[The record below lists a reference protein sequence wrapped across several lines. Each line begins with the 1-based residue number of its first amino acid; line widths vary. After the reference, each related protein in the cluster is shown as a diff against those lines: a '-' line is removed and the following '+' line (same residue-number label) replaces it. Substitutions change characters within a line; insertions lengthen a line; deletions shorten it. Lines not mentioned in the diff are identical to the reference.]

1 VRHAAARRR
10 PDLSR
15 YYPNDYC
22 AFTNELHFEFT
33 GWKRRLGT
41 WAVANYYG
49 RRRNLLGRHLAATR
63 EWAPQ
68 YFPPSIS
75 DYTLGIT
82 TRSRILDVG
91 CGAGL
96 VLLGLREYGFR
107 KLLGVDPYIDDDISY
122 PNGVRVLKRS
132 LDDIA
137 GPFDLVMFHHSFEH
151 LADPQAM
158 LGRVH
163 EVLGRGS
170 YALIRMPVVGKAWR
184 DYGVDWFQLDAP
196 RHLFLFSEQGFRHL
210 ATSAGFA
217 VERVTYDSTEFQF
230 WAGEQY
236 RHDIPFLDQR
246 SHFVD
251 PQGSMFTEDQILSWK
266 AGDQA
271 AYYLRKA

>member
-1 VRHAAARRR
+1 VR
-10 PDLSR
+10 S
-15 YYPNDYC
+15 
-22 AFTNELHFEFT
+22 
-33 GWKRRLGT
+33 
-41 WAVANYYG
+41 WAG
-49 RRRNLLGRHLAATR
+49 
-63 EWAPQ
+63 
-68 YFPPSIS
+68 PP
-75 DYTLGIT
+75 
-82 TRSRILDVG
+82 
-91 CGAGL
+91 GA
-96 VLLGLREYGFR
+96 LREYGFH

-230 WAGEQY
+230 WASEQY

-251 PQGSMFTEDQILSWK
+251 PKGEHVHRGPDLVVESRRPGRVLPPQGLSRGWRRRRSLS
-266 AGDQA
+266 A
-271 AYYLRKA
+271 RKCRHNRRVSGRS

>member
-1 VRHAAARRR
+1 MGTAVLSPVHLRLHARHHDALTHPRRR
-10 PDLSR
+10 VRS
-15 YYPNDYC
+15 
-22 AFTNELHFEFT
+22 
-33 GWKRRLGT
+33 
-41 WAVANYYG
+41 WAG
-49 RRRNLLGRHLAATR
+49 
-63 EWAPQ
+63 
-68 YFPPSIS
+68 PP
-75 DYTLGIT
+75 
-82 TRSRILDVG
+82 
-91 CGAGL
+91 GA
-96 VLLGLREYGFR
+96 LREYGFH

-170 YALIRMPVVGKAWR
+170 YALIRMPVVGKTWR

-210 ATSAGFA
+210 ATSAGFV

-230 WAGEQY
+230 WASEQY
-236 RHDIPFLDQR
+236 RHGIPFLDQR
-246 SHFVD
+246 SHFGD
-251 PQGSMFTEDQILSWK
+251 PQGSMFDEDQILSWK
-266 AGDQA
+266 RQADSLNAADSGDQA